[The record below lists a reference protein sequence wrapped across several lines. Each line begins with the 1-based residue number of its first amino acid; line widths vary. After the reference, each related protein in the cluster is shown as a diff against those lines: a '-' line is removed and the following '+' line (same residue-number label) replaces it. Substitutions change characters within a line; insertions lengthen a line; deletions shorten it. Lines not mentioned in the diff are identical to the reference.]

1 MLRLSSAIKK
11 HKDSFYLLIVMVIT
25 TISLI
30 ISSDSGSMALRNLGE
45 DFTGGLQTGAASV
58 GRFFKNTLTSV
69 SELASLQKEYD
80 TVVERLQD
88 LEQSLN
94 DFEDVKFENQQLRE
108 MLEFKE
114 KSSFETVPAFI
125 VAKNPTST
133 IEVFTINKGRADGIA
148 EGLPVVALAGDQQAL
163 VGRVVDVNTFTSRVL
178 PITSNNHFIAA
189 RLQKSRYE
197 GLVSGSGI
205 DRKSLNM
212 DYVDR
217 DARNIL
223 SVGDMIITSGLDS
236 IFPRGIQIG
245 TIEEI
250 HAQSWETSIHL
261 SVRPSVSF
269 ATLEAVFVLKHAES
283 NQFRE

>member
-1 MLRLSSAIKK
+1 
-11 HKDSFYLLIVMVIT
+11 
-25 TISLI
+25 
-30 ISSDSGSMALRNLGE
+30 MALRNLGE